1 MYYVMPLQIGSR
13 DVAFPFLNNLSFWFT
28 FGGAVLFMTSL
39 FVGSFS
45 TAGWMGYPPVSEI
58 QQSAG
63 PGVDYYIWGLQL
75 SGVGTLL
82 TGINFLVTIIK
93 MRAPGMSMM
102 KMPVFSW
109 TRLEER
115 RVGKECVSTCWS
127 RWSANQY
134 IKN

>member
-1 MYYVMPLQIGSR
+1 MGYLPPHHYDQIFSAHGSIMIFFVAMAYIVGLMNYVMPLQIGSR

-75 SGVGTLL
+75 SGGGTLL
-82 TGINFLVTIIK
+82 TGLNFLVTPLQK
-93 MRAPGMSMM
+93 P
-102 KMPVFSW
+102 P
-109 TRLEER
+109 T
-115 RVGKECVSTCWS
+115 
-127 RWSANQY
+127 
-134 IKN
+134 